1 MIVFYNFVKNE
12 CVMPIVKNFSDL
24 DLTKT
29 YTYSDYLLWQFS
41 ERVELIK
48 GFILKMSPAPSS
60 NHQKISQNLNWKIYS
75 FFQNYGCSVFVAPFD
90 VRLPIKSAKRD
101 TTVVQP
107 DLCIICDEDK
117 IDDKGCNG
125 APDLIVEIL
134 SPKNSKHDVD
144 TKFNLYQESGVKEY
158 WMVEPEER
166 IVLVYTLRNEEY
178 IGLKPFSVGEIIK
191 SPLFPEMKITVE
203 DVFLRVK

>member
-1 MIVFYNFVKNE
+1 MAVVE
-12 CVMPIVKNFSDL
+12 NFSDL

-29 YTYSDYLLWQFS
+29 YTYSDYLLWKFS

-48 GFILKMSPAPSS
+48 GFILKMSPAPSRK
-60 NHQKISQNLNWKIYS
+60 HQTISQNINQYFLN
-75 FFQNYGCSVFVAPFD
+75 FFENYTCNVYVAPFD
-90 VRLPIKSAKRD
+90 VRLPIPSAKKD

-107 DLCIICDEDK
+107 DLCIICDEYK
-117 IDDKGCNG
+117 LDDRGCNG

-134 SPKNSKHDVD
+134 SPNNSKHDVD

-158 WMVEPEER
+158 WIVEPEER

-178 IGLKPFSVGEIIK
+178 IGLKPFSEGQIIK
-191 SPLFPEMKITVE
+191 SPLFSEMQITVD
-203 DVFLRVK
+203 DVFKRV

>member
-1 MIVFYNFVKNE
+1 
-12 CVMPIVKNFSDL
+12 MPVVKNFSDL

-48 GFILKMSPAPSS
+48 GFILKMSPAPSR
-60 NHQKISQNLNWKIYS
+60 NHQTISQNLNWKIYN
-75 FFQNYGCSVFVAPFD
+75 FFQNHNCSVYVAPFD
-90 VRLPIKSAKRD
+90 VRLPVKSAKKD

-107 DLCIICDEDK
+107 DLCIICDEYK
-117 IDDKGCNG
+117 LDDKGCNG

-158 WMVEPEER
+158 WIVEPEAR
-166 IVLVYTLRNEEY
+166 IVLVYSLINDEY
-178 IGLKPFSVGEIIK
+178 IGSKPFSEGEIVK
-191 SPLFPEMKITVE
+191 NPLFTEMKIAVD
-203 DVFLRVK
+203 DVFDRVK

>member
-1 MIVFYNFVKNE
+1 
-12 CVMPIVKNFSDL
+12 MPVVKNFSDL

-48 GFILKMSPAPSS
+48 GFILKMSPAPSR
-60 NHQKISQNLNWKIYS
+60 NHQTISQNLNWKIYN
-75 FFQNYGCSVFVAPFD
+75 FFQNHNCSVYVAPFD
-90 VRLPIKSAKRD
+90 VRLPVKSAKKD

-107 DLCIICDEDK
+107 DLCIICDEYK
-117 IDDKGCNG
+117 LDDKGCNG

-158 WMVEPEER
+158 WIVEPEAR
-166 IVLVYTLRNEEY
+166 IVLVYSLINDEY
-178 IGLKPFSVGEIIK
+178 IGSKPFSEGEIVK
-191 SPLFPEMKITVE
+191 SPLFTEMKIAVD
-203 DVFLRVK
+203 DVFDRVK

>member
-1 MIVFYNFVKNE
+1 
-12 CVMPIVKNFSDL
+12 MPTIVKNFSDL

-48 GFILKMSPAPSS
+48 GYILKMSPAPSR
-60 NHQKISQNLNWKIYS
+60 NHQTISQNINKYFLNLFHNHS
-75 FFQNYGCSVFVAPFD
+75 CSVYVAPFD
-90 VRLPIKSAKRD
+90 VRLPIKSAKKN

-107 DLCIICDEDK
+107 DLCIICDENK
-117 IDDKGCNG
+117 LDDKGCNG

-158 WMVEPEER
+158 WIVEPEEH
-166 IVLVYTLRNEEY
+166 IVLVYTLRDGEY
-178 IGLKPFSVGEIIK
+178 IGSKPFSEGEIIK
-191 SPLFPEMKITVE
+191 SILFPEMKIAVE
-203 DVFLRVK
+203 DVFKRVK

>member
-1 MIVFYNFVKNE
+1 MKNE
-12 CVMPIVKNFSDL
+12 CVMPVVKNFSDL

-48 GFILKMSPAPSS
+48 GFILKMSPAPNR
-60 NHQKISQNLNWKIYS
+60 NHQTISQNLNWKIYN
-75 FFQNYGCSVFVAPFD
+75 FFLNHNCSVYVAPFD
-90 VRLPIKSAKRD
+90 VRLPIKSAKKD

-107 DLCIICDEDK
+107 DLCIICDENK
-117 IDDKGCNG
+117 LDDKGCNG

-158 WMVEPEER
+158 WIVEPEAR
-166 IVLVYTLRNEEY
+166 IVLIYSLINEKY
-178 IGLKPFSVGEIIK
+178 IGSKPFSEGEIIK
-191 SPLFPEMKITVE
+191 SPLFSEMNIAVD
-203 DVFLRVK
+203 DVFDRVK

>member
-1 MIVFYNFVKNE
+1 MSV
-12 CVMPIVKNFSDL
+12 VKNFSDL

-48 GFILKMSPAPSS
+48 GFIRKMSPAPSRK
-60 NHQKISQNLNWKIYS
+60 HQTISYNLTLSIGK
-75 FFQNYGCSVFVAPFD
+75 FFQNHPCSVFVAPFD
-90 VRLPIKSAKRD
+90 VRLPIKSSKKD

-107 DLCIICDEDK
+107 DLCIICDENK
-117 IDDKGCNG
+117 LDDKGCNG

-134 SPKNSKHDVD
+134 SPNNSKHDVD

-158 WMVEPEER
+158 WIVEPEER
-166 IVLVYTLRNEEY
+166 FVLVYTLQNEEY
-178 IGLKPFSVGEIIK
+178 IGSKPFSEGQIIK
-191 SPLFPEMKITVE
+191 SPLFSEMQITVDE
-203 DVFLRVK
+203 VFKRINKENH

>member
-1 MIVFYNFVKNE
+1 
-12 CVMPIVKNFSDL
+12 MPTIVKNFSDL

-48 GFILKMSPAPSS
+48 GFILKMSPAPSR
-60 NHQKISQNLNWKIYS
+60 NHQTISQNLNWKIYS
-75 FFQNYGCSVFVAPFD
+75 FFQNHSCSVYVAPFD
-90 VRLPIKSAKRD
+90 VRLPIKSAKKN

-107 DLCIICDEDK
+107 DLCIICDENK
-117 IDDKGCNG
+117 LDDTGCNG

-158 WMVEPEER
+158 WIVEPEEH
-166 IVLVYTLRNEEY
+166 IVLVYTLKDGEY
-178 IGLKPFSVGEIIK
+178 IGSKPFSEGEIIK
-191 SPLFPEMKITVE
+191 SILFPEMKIEVE
-203 DVFLRVK
+203 DVFKKVK

>member
-1 MIVFYNFVKNE
+1 
-12 CVMPIVKNFSDL
+12 MPIVKNFSDL

-48 GFILKMSPAPSS
+48 GFIRKMSPAPSRK
-60 NHQKISQNLNWKIYS
+60 HQTISQNLNWKIYS
-75 FFQNYGCSVFVAPFD
+75 FFENRPCSVFVAPFD
-90 VRLPIKSAKRD
+90 VRLPIKSSKKD

-107 DLCIICDEDK
+107 DLCIICDENK
-117 IDDKGCNG
+117 LDDKGCNG

-134 SPKNSKHDVD
+134 SPNNSKHDVD

-158 WMVEPEER
+158 WMLEPEER
-166 IVLVYTLRNEEY
+166 IVLVYTSRNEEY
-178 IGLKPFSVGEIIK
+178 IGLKPFSEGQIIK
-191 SPLFPEMKITVE
+191 SPLFSEMQITVDE
-203 DVFLRVK
+203 VFKRINKENH

>member
-1 MIVFYNFVKNE
+1 MEKYID
-12 CVMPIVKNFSDL
+12 NFSDL

-29 YTYSDYLLWQFS
+29 YSYSDYLLFRFQ
-41 ERVELIK
+41 ERVEIIK

-60 NHQKISQNLNWKIYS
+60 KHQIVSQNLNFKIYS
-75 FFQNYGCSVFVAPFD
+75 YFLNQSCNVFVAPFD
-90 VRLPIKSAKRD
+90 VRLPVKSAERN

-107 DLCIICDEDK
+107 DLCVICDESK
-117 IDDKGCNG
+117 IDTKGCDG

-158 WMVEPEER
+158 WIVQIEQR
-166 IVLVYTLRNEEY
+166 IVLVYSLKNDEY
-178 IGLKPFSVGEIIK
+178 IGSKPYGEGEIIK
-191 SPLFPEMKITVE
+191 SILLPEMKILVD
-203 DVFLRVK
+203 DVFLKVN

>member
-1 MIVFYNFVKNE
+1 MSV
-12 CVMPIVKNFSDL
+12 VKNFSDL

-48 GFILKMSPAPSS
+48 GFIRKMSPAPSLK
-60 NHQKISQNLNWKIYS
+60 HQTISQNLNWKIYS
-75 FFQNYGCSVFVAPFD
+75 FFENHPCSVFVAPFD
-90 VRLPIKSAKRD
+90 VRLPIKSSKKD

-107 DLCIICDEDK
+107 DLCIICDENK
-117 IDDKGCNG
+117 LDDKGCNG

-134 SPKNSKHDVD
+134 SPNNSKHDID

-158 WMVEPEER
+158 WIVEPEER
-166 IVLVYTLRNEEY
+166 FVLVYTLQNEEY
-178 IGLKPFSVGEIIK
+178 IGLKPFSEGQIIK
-191 SPLFPEMKITVE
+191 SPLFSEMQITVDE
-203 DVFLRVK
+203 VFKRINKENH